1 MHRAVALPDAQAANR
16 ASQPARGVRAVG
28 TVPCPFGL
36 GLRGPNDRT
45 NWPDVHPRHVP
56 STLTEALD
64 NLQGHEDRGFT
75 FVRPDASQR
84 FVSFAEI
91 YRTAGTRAHA
101 LLARGLKKGDRVALV
116 IPDGDEFILSFLGA
130 VRAGLVPVP
139 IFPQLTFRNL
149 ETYHETLVHIVAA
162 AGAELLVTTDAT
174 LPYLEPA
181 LAPAKLVGKVVTV
194 EALKELANE
203 RCDVKMSPEDLC
215 FLQFT
220 SGSTS
225 KPKGVMVTHGNLAWN
240 SECIMHHGLGKQS
253 SHDRGVSW
261 LPLFHDMGLI
271 GFVIGPLFTDVQ
283 VTFLQTASF
292 VRSPRIWLDTLS
304 KQRGTITFAPNFA
317 YQLVAKRLKEK
328 DVVGLDLSCVRHAGC
343 GAEPIHPNTLREFA
357 EKLKPAGFDAK
368 AFLASYGMAE
378 ATLAVTFTDR
388 RGTGPK
394 LEFEA
399 AAQRGL
405 RTEWVDKQGLE
416 DRKAVP
422 ASDPAQPGGATPR
435 NGNDAREIVNCGRA
449 FPEHEIAVVDEAG
462 KHLGDRQVGE
472 IITRGPSIS
481 PGYFQ
486 EADKTAE
493 AFKDGWL
500 HTGDLGYLVN
510 GELFICGRAKDLI
523 IVRGRNFYP
532 SDIEWAVGELPRVR
546 RGNVVAFG
554 LEVNEV
560 DARGIAIPGEQLV
573 VCAEAF
579 QSDVAGL
586 EEEIAQLV
594 NERFQLTVH
603 RVVLA
608 GQGTLPRTSSGKPQ
622 RRKTKQM
629 VLDGAFAKAA
639 KSVDAENETA

>member
-1 MHRAVALPDAQAANR
+1 MRRAVALAERLECERTFAHCGAPFAHR
-16 ASQPARGVRAVG
+16 PKLRSVG
-28 TVPCPFGL
+28 DRDNCPHVL
-36 GLRGPNDRT
+36 
-45 NWPDVHPRHVP
+45 PRHVP
-56 STLTEALD
+56 ATLTEALD
-64 NLQGHEDRGFT
+64 NLAAHEDRGFT
-75 FVRPDASQR
+75 FVKPDTTQR

-91 YRTAGTRAHA
+91 NRAAHTRAA
-101 LLARGLKKGDRVALV
+101 AFLARGLVKGDRVALV
-116 IPDGDEFILSFLGA
+116 IPDGDEFVLTFLGA

-149 ETYHETLVHIVAA
+149 EAYHETLVHVVSA
-162 AGAELLVTTDAT
+162 AGAKLLVTTEAT
-174 LPYLEPA
+174 LQYIEPA
-181 LAPAKLVGKVVTV
+181 LAPAKLEGRVTTV
-194 EALKELANE
+194 EALRDLPNAT
-203 RCDVKMSPEDLC
+203 CDAKSAPEDLC

-253 SHDRGVSW
+253 EHDRGVSW

-271 GFVIGPLFTDVQ
+271 GFVIGPLFTDIQ

-378 ATLAVTFTDR
+378 ATLAVTFTDH
-388 RGTGPK
+388 RGVGDGLVFDPST
-394 LEFEA
+394 
-399 AAQRGL
+399 QRGL
-405 RTEWVDKQGLE
+405 RTDWVETKKLE
-416 DRKAVP
+416 DKLAVP
-422 ASDPAQPGGATPR
+422 KPAGAE
-435 NGNDAREIVNCGRA
+435 DARELVNCGKP
-449 FPEHEIAVVDEAG
+449 FPEHEIAIVDEAG
-462 KHLGDRQVGE
+462 TRLGERQVGE

-486 EADKTAE
+486 DEEKTRE
-493 AFKDGWL
+493 GFKDGWL
-500 HTGDLGYLVN
+500 HTGDLGYLVD

-532 SDIEWAVGELPRVR
+532 SDLEWAVGELPRVR

-554 LEVNEV
+554 VEVNGE
-560 DARGIAIPGEQLV
+560 EQLV
-573 VCAEAF
+573 LCAEAF
-579 QSDVAGL
+579 QSDAAGL

-594 NERFQLTVH
+594 NENFQLTPH
-603 RVVLA
+603 AVVLA

-622 RRKTKQM
+622 RRKTKAM
-629 VLDGAFAKAA
+629 YLEGAFTKPAKL
-639 KSVDAENETA
+639 VDGENETA

>member
-1 MHRAVALPDAQAANR
+1 MQ
-16 ASQPARGVRAVG
+16 
-28 TVPCPFGL
+28 
-36 GLRGPNDRT
+36 
-45 NWPDVHPRHVP
+45 PRHVP

-91 YRTAGTRAHA
+91 YRTAGTRAQSF
-101 LLARGLKKGDRVALV
+101 LARGLKKGDRVALV

-149 ETYHETLVHIVAA
+149 ETYHDTLVHIVAA

-174 LPYLEPA
+174 LQYLEPA
-181 LAPAKLVGKVVTV
+181 LVPAKLVGKVVTV
-194 EALKELANE
+194 EALKELPEA

-253 SHDRGVSW
+253 PHDRGVSW

-271 GFVIGPLFTDVQ
+271 GFVIGPLFTDIQ

-378 ATLAVTFTDR
+378 ATLAVTFTDL

-394 LEFEA
+394 LEFDEST
-399 AAQRGL
+399 QRGL
-405 RTEWVDKQGLE
+405 RTDWVEKQGLE
-416 DRKAVP
+416 DKVAT
-422 ASDPAQPGGATPR
+422 PAQPEEDG
-435 NGNDAREIVNCGRA
+435 AREIVNCGRA
-449 FPEHEIAVVDEAG
+449 FPEHEVAIVDDAG
-462 KHLGDRQVGE
+462 THLGDRQVGE

-486 EADKTAE
+486 DAEKTAE

-546 RGNVVAFG
+546 RGNVVALG
-554 LEVNEV
+554 MDVNDE
-560 DARGIAIPGEQLV
+560 EQLV

-586 EEEIAQLV
+586 EEEIAQLI

-603 RVVLA
+603 KVVLA

-629 VLDGAFAKAA
+629 VLDGAFAKPA

>member
-1 MHRAVALPDAQAANR
+1 MQ
-16 ASQPARGVRAVG
+16 
-28 TVPCPFGL
+28 
-36 GLRGPNDRT
+36 
-45 NWPDVHPRHVP
+45 PRHVP

-91 YRTAGTRAHA
+91 YRTAGTRANA
-101 LLARGLKKGDRVALV
+101 FLARGLKKGDRVALV

-149 ETYHETLVHIVAA
+149 ETYHDTLVHIVAA
-162 AGAELLVTTDAT
+162 AGAQLLVTTEPT
-174 LPYLEPA
+174 LQYLEPA
-181 LAPAKLVGKVVTV
+181 LAPAKLVGKVVAV
-194 EALKELANE
+194 EALKLLPDESCSLT
-203 RCDVKMSPEDLC
+203 MTPEDLC

-240 SECIMHHGLGKQS
+240 SQCIMHHGLGKQS
-253 SHDRGVSW
+253 PHDRGVSW

-271 GFVIGPLFTDVQ
+271 GFVIGPLFTDIQ

-378 ATLAVTFTDR
+378 ATLAVTFTDL

-394 LEFEA
+394 LEFDPST
-399 AAQRGL
+399 QRGL
-405 RTEWVDKQGLE
+405 RTDWVEKQGLE
-416 DRKAVP
+416 ERVARP
-422 ASDPAQPGGATPR
+422 ATGEG
-435 NGNDAREIVNCGRA
+435 ARELVNCGRA
-449 FPEHEIAVVDEAG
+449 FPEHEVAIVDEAG
-462 KHLGDRQVGE
+462 THLGDRQVGE

-486 EADKTAE
+486 DPEKTAE

-500 HTGDLGYLVN
+500 HTGDLGYLVD
-510 GELFICGRAKDLI
+510 GELYICGRAKDLI

-532 SDIEWAVGELPRVR
+532 SDLEWAVGELPRVR

-554 LEVNEV
+554 LEVNDE
-560 DARGIAIPGEQLV
+560 EQLV
-573 VCAEAF
+573 LCAEAF
-579 QSDVAGL
+579 QSEVAGL

-603 RVVLA
+603 QVVLC

-622 RRKTKQM
+622 RRKTKAM
-629 VLDGAFAKAA
+629 YLDGAFTKKASDGDA
-639 KSVDAENETA
+639 NVVDAGTEPA

>member
-1 MHRAVALPDAQAANR
+1 
-16 ASQPARGVRAVG
+16 
-28 TVPCPFGL
+28 
-36 GLRGPNDRT
+36 
-45 NWPDVHPRHVP
+45 VHPRHVP

-91 YRTAGTRAHA
+91 YRTAGTRANA

-162 AGAELLVTTDAT
+162 AGAQVLVTTEAT
-174 LPYLEPA
+174 LQYLEPA
-181 LAPAKLVGKVVTV
+181 LEPAKLVGKVVTV
-194 EALKELANE
+194 EALKALPGES
-203 RCDVKMSPEDLC
+203 CSIQMSPEDLC

-253 SHDRGVSW
+253 PHDRGVSW

-271 GFVIGPLFTDVQ
+271 GFVIGPLFTDIQ

-378 ATLAVTFTDR
+378 ATLAVTFTDQ
-388 RGTGPK
+388 RGAGPK
-394 LEFEA
+394 LEFDA
-399 AAQRGL
+399 SKQRGL
-405 RTEWVDKQGLE
+405 RTDWVDKQGLE
-416 DRKAVP
+416 DRVARS
-422 ASDPAQPGGATPR
+422 AEGDG
-435 NGNDAREIVNCGRA
+435 AREIVNCGRA
-449 FPEHEIAVVDEAG
+449 FPEHEVAVVDEAG
-462 KHLGDRQVGE
+462 THLGDRQVGE

-486 EADKTAE
+486 DAEKTAE

-500 HTGDLGYLVN
+500 HTGDLGYLVE
-510 GELFICGRAKDLI
+510 GELYICGRAKDLI

-554 LEVNEV
+554 MEVDEV
-560 DARGIAIPGEQLV
+560 DANGIADRGEQLV

-603 RVVLA
+603 QVILA

-622 RRKTKQM
+622 RRKTKAM
-629 VLDGAFAKAA
+629 VLDGAFAKPA
-639 KSVDAENETA
+639 KTVDGENETA